1 MPNLGAVV
9 TLFRYM
15 IICDHTFV
23 LKLSSKSTVTQQ
35 SSICLLEFLV
45 AYLNFARI
53 MSVVLL
59 KMCLYFARI
68 FTKMSPY
75 EELVTQHCCVC
86 FLMLL
91 LALYCTNCAPTPF
104 LYTLHS
110 SQVMLWGLKRAVR
123 LPCFCICLK
132 FVCLSLFFLIYHHL
146 FYSS

>member
-1 MPNLGAVV
+1 MNVS
-9 TLFRYM
+9 LFFYLRYI

-35 SSICLLEFLV
+35 SSIALLEFLV
-45 AYLNFARI
+45 VYLNFARIFARI

-59 KMCLYFARI
+59 KMRLYFARI

-110 SQVMLWGLKRAVR
+110 SQVMLWGLERAER
-123 LPCFCICLK
+123 LPCLE
-132 FVCLSLFFLIYHHL
+132 L
-146 FYSS
+146 